1 MEEAPVRP
9 TPLAVS
15 LATLTERVANLSAEQ
30 TLSRA
35 SYESLP
41 DRIVIL
47 LSPRL
52 MTLEATDKDH
62 EARIKALEKW
72 GWKVA
77 GGGVVLL
84 AIGGIVL
91 GHPIH

>member
-1 MEEAPVRP
+1 MGSLTARVEN
-9 TPLAVS
+9 
-15 LATLTERVANLSAEQ
+15 LATEQ
-30 TLSRA
+30 ALSRSA
-35 SYESLP
+35 YESLP
-41 DRIVIL
+41 DRIVLL

-52 MTLEATDKDH
+52 MSLEATDKDH
-62 EARIKALEKW
+62 EARIKQLEKW